1 MNPLLK
7 VRAAV
12 LEAPGTPL
20 VLEYLELETPRD
32 QEVRVRIVATGVCHT
47 DISVIQRP
55 FPVAQPIV
63 LGHEGVGVVE
73 SVGRAVTKVRPGDRV
88 VLSFNFCGR
97 CESCAGHAPSYCEYF
112 FGSNFLGQRADGSTA
127 LSRGGRPVRHNFF
140 GQSSFATH
148 CIATE
153 HNVVKVPDS
162 VPDALFPLLGPLGC
176 GIQTGAGAIVNV
188 LKPGLGQ
195 SVAVFGTGAVGLAAV
210 MAARALG
217 AGTIVAVDKL
227 NSRLELALQL
237 GATHVVN
244 AGSTPA
250 VAAEI
255 KRLNGGRGVDVSL
268 DTTAVSAVLREAIDA
283 LAPMGRCGFVG
294 GAPVG
299 SSLEVDLRDM
309 MLQGKTLRGIVEG
322 DSNAD
327 AFIPA
332 LIRMQAQGRFPFER
346 LMRTYPFE
354 QVHAAIEDA
363 RTGVTVKPVLLM
375 QHPDSR

>member
-1 MNPLLK
+1 MNSLLK

-12 LEAPGTPL
+12 LDAPGAPL
-20 VLEYLELETPRD
+20 VLDELELEAPRD
-32 QEVRVRIVATGVCHT
+32 HEVRVRIVATGVCHT

-55 FPVAQPIV
+55 FPIAQPIV
-63 LGHEGVGVVE
+63 LGHEGAGVVE
-73 SVGRAVTKVRPGDRV
+73 SVGRAVGKVRPGDRV
-88 VLSFNFCGR
+88 VLSFNFCGS
-97 CESCAGHAPSYCEYF
+97 CESCTGHAPSYCQYF

-127 LSRGGRPVRHNFF
+127 LSRRGQPVRHNFF

-162 VPDALFPLLGPLGC
+162 VSDTLFPLLGPLGC

-195 SVAVFGTGAVGLAAV
+195 SVGVFGTGAVGLAAV

-227 NSRLELALQL
+227 DARLELALQL
-237 GATHVVN
+237 GATHVIN
-244 AGSTPA
+244 AGSTPS

-255 KRLNGGRGVDVSL
+255 KRLSGGRGVDVSL
-268 DTTAVSAVLREAIDA
+268 DTTAVSAVLRQAIDA
-283 LAPMGRCGFVG
+283 LAPLGRCGFVG

-299 SSLEVDLRDM
+299 ASLEVDVRDM

-327 AFIPA
+327 SFIPA

-346 LMRTYPFE
+346 LMRTYPLE
-354 QVHAAIEDA
+354 QVQAAIDDA

-375 QHPDSR
+375 QH